1 MSSGHA
7 SLKCR
12 SGNRKFW
19 AEACCASAVG
29 LNGAAI
35 VECIRQGQTGICLDR
50 PSVREYEDSS
60 KNQPGGLSGGHAA
73 GQAAIGLE
81 RSEGQGAWASG
92 LRFLGLCPKDRRS
105 AVWAA
110 IIAGDG
116 QGSIINH
123 CRYRSEGSLPCPD
136 SHATL
141 CAEADPLLFLLP
153 P

>member
-19 AEACCASAVG
+19 AEACRVSAVG

-60 KNQPGGLSGGHAA
+60 RNQPGGLSGGHAA
-73 GQAAIGLE
+73 GQG
-81 RSEGQGAWASG
+81 ASG
-92 LRFLGLCPKDRRS
+92 SNEAKAKGP
-105 AVWAA
+105 
-110 IIAGDG
+110 
-116 QGSIINH
+116 
-123 CRYRSEGSLPCPD
+123 GSLAFASWGCVLRTD
-136 SHATL
+136 DLL
-141 CAEADPLLFLLP
+141 CGP